1 MSLQYRYNI
10 RMSTGQRSYRGKN
23 TRNALERW
31 RNQIY
36 THSDLQSLKYNKS
49 AKQIDKNCYAP
60 TRELKGKHH
69 RTDCKGYHNGLIN
82 KAFVC
87 RAVVTK
93 HVQR

>member
-10 RMSTGQRSYRGKN
+10 RVSSGQRSYRGKN

-49 AKQIDKNCYAP
+49 AKKTDTNRYAP
-60 TRELKGKHH
+60 TRQLKGKHH
-69 RTDCKGYHNGLIN
+69 RTDCKGYHKGLIN
-82 KAFVC
+82 KVFVC

-93 HVQR
+93 HV